1 MLHDQLGNYNAPAD
15 RHQRCQW
22 VNGNVGL
29 SPFYGQLSGKP
40 LLASARSCIDAEIK
54 AQWRVENLFRD

>member
-1 MLHDQLGNYNAPAD
+1 VPAD
-15 RHQRCQW
+15 GHQRCQW

-40 LLASARSCIDAEIK
+40 LLASVWTYIGAEIK

>member
-1 MLHDQLGNYNAPAD
+1 MGISAASG
-15 RHQRCQW
+15 W
-22 VNGNVGL
+22 NGNVGL

-40 LLASARSCIDAEIK
+40 LLASSWTCIGAEIK

>member
-1 MLHDQLGNYNAPAD
+1 VPAD
-15 RHQRCQW
+15 GHQRCQW

-29 SPFYGQLSGKP
+29 SPFYRQLSGKP
-40 LLASARSCIDAEIK
+40 QLASAYPCIGAEIK

>member
-1 MLHDQLGNYNAPAD
+1 
-15 RHQRCQW
+15 

-40 LLASARSCIDAEIK
+40 LLASARRYIGAEIK
-54 AQWRVENLFRD
+54 AQWRVENIFHD